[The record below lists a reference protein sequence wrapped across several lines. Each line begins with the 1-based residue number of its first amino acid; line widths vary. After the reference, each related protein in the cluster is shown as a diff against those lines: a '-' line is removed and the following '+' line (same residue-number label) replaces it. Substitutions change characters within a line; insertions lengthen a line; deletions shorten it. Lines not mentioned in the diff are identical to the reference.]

1 MPGFTRMG
9 SSIARRP
16 RPVVTVL
23 GAALLVVSSFIY
35 SGAAVAHTP
44 TYPNYTRYRWP
55 NYALE
60 PFNIRREFPSATS
73 AAWYARITSAAQTW
87 NDTGVDPAEPDF
99 SYAGETTAT
108 TPDPLNP
115 CSIAWSGVYWRAVGG
130 LGQTQTCRISGT
142 ETILSFSI
150 VLNSGANFYTGT
162 GTPGTGQY
170 DALSVATHEFG
181 HAAGLGHFA
190 DTDPSTCNPAG
201 GRLYDNT
208 MCGSLPVRFTTWRSL
223 ELHDRHTFQAAYP
236 Y

>member
-1 MPGFTRMG
+1 MRASNCSGLFSGRGIQWGIITLLAFVLLGCASRPGPEVLTPVAASPGVKTLQTYVATTRARESSSENVFTANRANALNFAKFTVSVPPNHKPGNLEMP
-9 SSIARRP
+9 
-16 RPVVTVL
+16 
-23 GAALLVVSSFIY
+23 
-35 SGAAVAHTP
+35 
-44 TYPNYTRYRWP
+44 
-55 NYALE
+55 
-60 PFNIRREFPSATS
+60 
-73 AAWYARITSAAQTW
+73 
-87 NDTGVDPAEPDF
+87 
-99 SYAGETTAT
+99 TA

-208 MCGSLPVRFTTWRSL
+208 MCGALPVRFTTWRSL